1 MDSTSKNVAHIKI
14 EVDSKELDQAIEKA
28 CLPNDENVLGNRTEN
43 AKGGSPMNLLHFI
56 TTYNPTAPKRTK
68 TIQAALV
75 LAVLIVVFGVIPGF
89 FGGM

>member
-1 MDSTSKNVAHIKI
+1 
-14 EVDSKELDQAIEKA
+14 
-28 CLPNDENVLGNRTEN
+28 
-43 AKGGSPMNLLHFI
+43 MNLLHFI
-56 TTYNPTAPKRTK
+56 TTYDPTAPKRTK